1 MRNAASPG
9 RHFRR
14 AALPLALATAFVP
27 LCAGFGA
34 ADDASSKPS
43 KKATADS
50 QSKSTSKK
58 VAVEPPA
65 KLSLVPSKF
74 EFFNPRST
82 LQLVATG
89 TYAHDRIRDLT
100 ADVKL
105 TSSDP
110 NVARIK
116 GTAVVPVGDGTAT
129 ITAKIGEREATAEV
143 VVRGLDAPAAVSF
156 KNETLPALTKAGCN
170 MGACHGSPSG
180 KNGFRLSLR
189 GFDPPLDIL
198 TLRTEYYGRRT
209 NLMDPAES
217 LILKKPLMEVAHGGG
232 RRLHKG
238 DACYRVLFDWIS
250 AGMPIDAAG
259 TPDLVKIVASPG
271 LRVFHDLGKRQQLR
285 VDGYFSDGS
294 VQDLTALCVFSS
306 SNESVATVS
315 ADGLV
320 EKTGRG
326 ETAILARFLDKMSTA
341 YITFLEDVKGFAWN
355 NPPAS
360 NFVDSL
366 VYDKLKQLQIVPSE
380 PCSDE
385 EFVRR
390 AYLDADGRLPRP
402 EETVVFLGSHDPNK
416 RGKLVD
422 DLVDSADCAAFW
434 TLKWCDVLRANSK
447 KLEPA
452 GVRKFRRWVYESVL
466 ADKPLD
472 QMARELL
479 TSQGSVFENPAAN
492 YWRASRDPQDATET
506 TAQLF
511 LGIRIQCAKC
521 HNHPFE
527 RWSQD
532 NYYGIAAAFARVG
545 RRPGGN
551 AKDEEVVF
559 RENAGEIQQPRTG
572 QTMKVHLLLK
582 GDVDVPS
589 DEDRRAVFASW
600 LTASDNPFFAR
611 TCVNRIWGHLMGR
624 GIVEPVDDFRDSN
637 PPSNAKLLDELAHQF
652 VTHGYSS
659 KWVMRTIMHSHIY
672 ELSARKNEFNKDD
685 ELYFS
690 HANTRMLTAE
700 QLLDAICSV
709 TNVPEHFTG
718 LPAGT
723 RAVELPDPP
732 TDNYFLKIFGQPQ
745 REMACQ
751 CERSTDSNLSQALQM
766 INGPV
771 VHNKLRDESG
781 RIPQMI
787 KSGKKNDEIIASLYL
802 TALSRQPAA
811 EEMSASRAHIA
822 RSSDR
827 RQALEDIG
835 WAILNCKEFLFQH

>member
-34 ADDASSKPS
+34 ADDSSKP
-43 KKATADS
+43 T
-50 QSKSTSKK
+50 KK
-58 VAVEPPA
+58 VAVAPPE

-74 EFFNPRST
+74 EFANPRGT

-89 TYAHDRIRDLT
+89 TYALDRIRDLT

-110 NVARIK
+110 KIARIK
-116 GTAVVPVGDGTAT
+116 GTTVIPVGDGTAKV
-129 ITAKIGEREATAEV
+129 TAKIGDREATAEV
-143 VVRGLDAPAAVSF
+143 VVRGLDAPVAVSF

-238 DACYRVLFDWIS
+238 DACYHVLFDWIS
-250 AGMPIDAAG
+250 GGMPIDAAG
-259 TPDLVKIVASPG
+259 TPDLVKIALSPG
-271 LRVFHDLGKRQQLR
+271 QRVFHDLGNRQQLR

-326 ETAILARFLDKMSTA
+326 ETAILARLLDKMSTA

-355 NPPAS
+355 NPPAN
-360 NFVDSL
+360 NFVDTL
-366 VYDKLKQLQIVPSE
+366 VYDKLKQLQIEPSE
-380 PCSDE
+380 VASDE

-402 EETVVFLGSHDPNK
+402 EETLAFSGSRDPNK

-422 DLVDSADCAAFW
+422 DLVESADCAAFW

-479 TSQGSVFENPAAN
+479 TSQGSVFEN
-492 YWRASRDPQDATET
+492 
-506 TAQLF
+506 
-511 LGIRIQCAKC
+511 
-521 HNHPFE
+521 
-527 RWSQD
+527 
-532 NYYGIAAAFARVG
+532 
-545 RRPGGN
+545 
-551 AKDEEVVF
+551 
-559 RENAGEIQQPRTG
+559 
-572 QTMKVHLLLK
+572 
-582 GDVDVPS
+582 
-589 DEDRRAVFASW
+589 
-600 LTASDNPFFAR
+600 
-611 TCVNRIWGHLMGR
+611 
-624 GIVEPVDDFRDSN
+624 
-637 PPSNAKLLDELAHQF
+637 
-652 VTHGYSS
+652 
-659 KWVMRTIMHSHIY
+659 
-672 ELSARKNEFNKDD
+672 
-685 ELYFS
+685 
-690 HANTRMLTAE
+690 
-700 QLLDAICSV
+700 
-709 TNVPEHFTG
+709 
-718 LPAGT
+718 
-723 RAVELPDPP
+723 
-732 TDNYFLKIFGQPQ
+732 
-745 REMACQ
+745 
-751 CERSTDSNLSQALQM
+751 
-766 INGPV
+766 
-771 VHNKLRDESG
+771 
-781 RIPQMI
+781 
-787 KSGKKNDEIIASLYL
+787 
-802 TALSRQPAA
+802 
-811 EEMSASRAHIA
+811 
-822 RSSDR
+822 
-827 RQALEDIG
+827 
-835 WAILNCKEFLFQH
+835 

>member
-1 MRNAASPG
+1 MRNRVPVA
-9 RHFRR
+9 RR
-14 AALPLALATAFVP
+14 SRLATFALILALPLALVLVAQGLRPATA
-27 LCAGFGA
+27 AEA
-34 ADDASSKPS
+34 KS
-43 KKATADS
+43 KKTPP
-50 QSKSTSKK
+50 
-58 VAVEPPA
+58 EPPA
-65 KLSLVPSKF
+65 KLALEPAKF
-74 EFFNPRST
+74 EFSNPRTT
-82 LQLVATG
+82 LQLVASG
-89 TYAHDRIRDLT
+89 TYAGDRVRDLT

-105 TSSDP
+105 ISSDP
-110 NVARIK
+110 KIARIK
-116 GTAVVPVGDGTAT
+116 GTTVIPVSDGTAK
-129 ITAKIGEREATAEV
+129 ITAKIGDRAATAEV
-143 VVRGLDAPAAVSF
+143 VVRGLDDATPVSF

-250 AGMPIDAAG
+250 GGMPVDAAG
-259 TPDLVKIVASPG
+259 TPDLVKIVLSPSQ
-271 LRVFHDLGKRQQLR
+271 RVFHDRGNRQQLR

-294 VQDLTALCVFSS
+294 VQDLTPLTVFSS
-306 SNESVATVS
+306 SNESVATVTT
-315 ADGLV
+315 DGLV

-326 ETAILARFLDKMSTA
+326 ETAVLARFLDKMSTA
-341 YITFLEDVKGFAWN
+341 YITFLGDVKGFAWN
-355 NPPAS
+355 NPPVH
-360 NFVDSL
+360 NFVDTR
-366 VYDKLKQLQIVPSE
+366 VYEKLHQLQIVPSE
-380 PCSDE
+380 TCSDE

-402 EETVVFLGSHDPNK
+402 EETLAFLGSHDSTK
-416 RGKLVD
+416 RARLVD
-422 DLVDSADCAAFW
+422 ELVDSADCAEFW

-551 AKDEEVVF
+551 SKEEEVVF
-559 RENAGEIQQPRTG
+559 RENAGEVQQPRTG

-582 GDVDVPS
+582 GDVDVPN
-589 DEDRRAVFASW
+589 DQDRRAVFASW
-600 LTASDNPFFAR
+600 LTASDNPFFAK

-637 PPSNAKLLDELAHQF
+637 PPSIAKLLDELSRQF
-652 VTHGYSS
+652 VANGYSS
-659 KWVMRTIMHSHIY
+659 KWVMRTIMKSHIY
-672 ELSARKNEFNKDD
+672 ELSARKNDFNKDD
-685 ELYFS
+685 EIYFS

-700 QLLDAICSV
+700 QLLDAICDV
-709 TNVPEHFTG
+709 TDVPERYNG

-723 RAVELPDPP
+723 RAVELPDPQP
-732 TDNYFLKIFGQPQ
+732 DNYFLKVFGQPQ

-771 VHNKLRDESG
+771 VHNKLRDDAG

-787 KSGKKNDEIIASLYL
+787 KAGKKDEAIIDSLYL
-802 TALSRQPAA
+802 VALSRPPAA
-811 EEMSASRAHIA
+811 EELAASKAHIA
-822 RSSDR
+822 KSADR

>member
-1 MRNAASPG
+1 MRNPITSG
-9 RHFRR
+9 R
-14 AALPLALATAFVP
+14 ALRHGTLAVALVAMLAPVGLRVAP
-27 LCAGFGA
+27 AEEPA
-34 ADDASSKPS
+34 RKPS
-43 KKATADS
+43 HKTGADANAKKR
-50 QSKSTSKK
+50 
-58 VAVEPPA
+58 AVEPPVT
-65 KLSLVPSKF
+65 LSLEPSKF
-74 EFFNPRST
+74 ELSNPRGA

-89 TYAHDRIRDLT
+89 TYAQDRVRDLT

-110 NVARIK
+110 KIACVK
-116 GTAVVPVGDGTAT
+116 GTIVIPVSDGTAK
-129 ITAKIGEREATAEV
+129 ITAKIGDREATSAV
-143 VVRGLDAPAAVSF
+143 VVKDFDASSAVSF

-189 GFDPPLDIL
+189 GFDPPLDLL

-250 AGMPIDAAG
+250 GGLPIDAAG
-259 TPDLVKIVASPG
+259 SPDLVKIVVSPG
-271 LRVFHDLGKRQQLR
+271 QRVFHDLGKRQQLR

-294 VQDLTALCVFSS
+294 VEDLTSLTVFSS
-306 SNESVATVS
+306 SNESVATVT

-326 ETAILARFLDKMSTA
+326 ETAVLARFLDKMSTA
-341 YITFLEDVKGFAWN
+341 YITFLEDVKGFAWP
-355 NPPAS
+355 NPPAN
-360 NFVDSL
+360 NFVDAL
-366 VYDKLKQLQIVPSE
+366 VYEKLKQLQIVPSE
-380 PCSDE
+380 SCSDE

-402 EETVVFLGSHDPNK
+402 DETLAFLKSRDASK
-416 RGKLVD
+416 RGRLVD
-422 DLVDSADCAAFW
+422 DLVDSADCADFW

-551 AKDEEVVF
+551 AKEEEVVF

-582 GDVDVPS
+582 GDVDVPN
-589 DEDRRAVFASW
+589 DEDRRAVFARW

-637 PPSNAKLLDELAHQF
+637 PPSNAKLLDELARQF
-652 VTHGYSS
+652 VAHGYSA

-672 ELSARKNEFNKDD
+672 ELSARKNDFNKDD

-700 QLLDAICSV
+700 QLLDAICAV
-709 TNVPEHFTG
+709 TNVPERFTG
-718 LPAGT
+718 MPAGT

-732 TDNYFLKIFGQPQ
+732 IDNYFLKIFGQPQ
-745 REMACQ
+745 RDMACQ

-771 VHNKLRDESG
+771 VHNKLRDDSC
-781 RIPQMI
+781 RIPQMM
-787 KSGKKNDEIIASLYL
+787 KAGKKDDEIVASLYL
-802 TALSRQPAA
+802 TALCRAPAA
-811 EEMSASRAHIA
+811 EELAASKAHIA

-827 RQALEDIG
+827 RQALEDVG